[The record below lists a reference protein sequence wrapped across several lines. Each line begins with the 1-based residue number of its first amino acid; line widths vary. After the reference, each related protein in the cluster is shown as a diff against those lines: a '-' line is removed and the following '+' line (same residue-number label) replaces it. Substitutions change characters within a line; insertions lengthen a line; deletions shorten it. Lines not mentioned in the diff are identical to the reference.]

1 MTGSSNLDVETVH
14 QRGKLLQDQMWGD
27 GKMTWP
33 SGEDTECHPPRC
45 LSYPSGC
52 QEYIGSLKKGVFH
65 GKETAGMISADAS
78 GVDCGRRPCQTTGL
92 RVRQHKR
99 ASQTTRVRQHRRASQ
114 TTPTRESDNRHAR
127 IRQQKRA
134 NMTTKDNE
142 GNGFTGAKCKQQP
155 KKEHG
160 INKAC
165 GTAVGTLATCN
176 PII

>member
-1 MTGSSNLDVETVH
+1 MM
-14 QRGKLLQDQMWGD
+14 QRNWGMWPKPRTSFGKCRLAL
-27 GKMTWP
+27 
-33 SGEDTECHPPRC
+33 GELFGE
-45 LSYPSGC
+45 
-52 QEYIGSLKKGVFH
+52 EYLH
-65 GKETAGMISADAS
+65 
-78 GVDCGRRPCQTTGL
+78 GRRPCQTTGL

-142 GNGFTGAKCKQQP
+142 GNAFTGAKCKQQP
-155 KKEHG
+155 KREHG

-165 GTAVGTLATCN
+165 GTAVGTLATCD
-176 PII
+176 PIV